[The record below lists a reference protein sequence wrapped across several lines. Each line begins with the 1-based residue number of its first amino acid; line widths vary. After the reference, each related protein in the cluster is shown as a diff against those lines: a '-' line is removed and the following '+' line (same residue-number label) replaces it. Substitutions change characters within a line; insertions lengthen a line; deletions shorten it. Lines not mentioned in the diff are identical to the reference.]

1 MELELMADALEALNA
16 ISPFAVIGLDGK
28 GRVDIWNAAAAVLF
42 GWSEAEIA
50 GHPLPPALESL
61 NMPLESAA
69 PAQARLKAREGRD
82 LALELR
88 SANRNAGG
96 RVMVATEVSDAAEVR
111 SRELLE
117 AAPDGI
123 IEVDQDG
130 RIVLLNGV
138 TETLF
143 GYTRAELLE
152 RNVDTLLPPALMARH
167 GEHRRHYWAN
177 PQTRPMARDYIL
189 KARRKDGSEFPAEI
203 CLSPVR
209 RGAGYRVMAII
220 RDVTAQKKAEE
231 EIRSANQQLELR
243 RREAERANALK
254 SEFLASM
261 SHELRTPLHTIIGF
275 TELLQE
281 ELEGRLNEKQKRFVQ
296 HIHQDSLHLLEL
308 INDILD
314 LSKIEA
320 GRMDLRIE
328 SVDVAELA
336 AEIADRFRTA
346 AQAKGI
352 AIDNCLTTPA
362 YVLADRLRLR
372 EIMNNLLSNA
382 VKFTPGGGRVWIESS
397 QTREKAV
404 EIAVR
409 DTGIGIAPE
418 DQTVIFDKFRQVA
431 ATTRGVREGTGL
443 GLAIV
448 KRLVEM
454 HGGAMSVESAPDCGS
469 RFAFTIPSDPAC
481 CRTQPLALVIEDEP
495 AARELLCGYLDPAGI
510 RTECAESAGKGV
522 EIAREIRPDVILLD
536 LLLPGRSGWRV
547 LSELRSSPGT
557 CSIPVIV
564 TSVLDF
570 DAAAVAAGAVE
581 YLQKPLKKETV
592 VHAVREHLSARFSS
606 LLPRNVPSS

>member
-189 KARRKDGSEFPAEI
+189 KARRKDGS
-203 CLSPVR
+203 
-209 RGAGYRVMAII
+209 
-220 RDVTAQKKAEE
+220 
-231 EIRSANQQLELR
+231 
-243 RREAERANALK
+243 
-254 SEFLASM
+254 
-261 SHELRTPLHTIIGF
+261 
-275 TELLQE
+275 
-281 ELEGRLNEKQKRFVQ
+281 
-296 HIHQDSLHLLEL
+296 
-308 INDILD
+308 
-314 LSKIEA
+314 
-320 GRMDLRIE
+320 
-328 SVDVAELA
+328 
-336 AEIADRFRTA
+336 
-346 AQAKGI
+346 
-352 AIDNCLTTPA
+352 
-362 YVLADRLRLR
+362 
-372 EIMNNLLSNA
+372 
-382 VKFTPGGGRVWIESS
+382 
-397 QTREKAV
+397 
-404 EIAVR
+404 
-409 DTGIGIAPE
+409 
-418 DQTVIFDKFRQVA
+418 
-431 ATTRGVREGTGL
+431 
-443 GLAIV
+443 
-448 KRLVEM
+448 
-454 HGGAMSVESAPDCGS
+454 
-469 RFAFTIPSDPAC
+469 
-481 CRTQPLALVIEDEP
+481 
-495 AARELLCGYLDPAGI
+495 
-510 RTECAESAGKGV
+510 
-522 EIAREIRPDVILLD
+522 
-536 LLLPGRSGWRV
+536 
-547 LSELRSSPGT
+547 
-557 CSIPVIV
+557 
-564 TSVLDF
+564 
-570 DAAAVAAGAVE
+570 
-581 YLQKPLKKETV
+581 
-592 VHAVREHLSARFSS
+592 
-606 LLPRNVPSS
+606 